1 MCELFIKAD
10 AGQWQSRTHSLRI
23 DGVAT
28 SIRIETH
35 FWDTLTEIG
44 QRDGMTTAQLITKLW
59 HEAMD
64 ADHDL
69 GNFTSFLRVC
79 CALSCTD
86 RRGRNI
92 PRPPGADLGASGPH
106 DPGTRGRAA
115 AAGAELSGLAQSC
128 QRPGTAE
135 HKTGSGALV
144 QCARSLMAATAAYS
158 IHRRAS
164 DVRPR

>member
-28 SIRIETH
+28 SIRIENA
-35 FWDTLTEIG
+35 FWATLEEIG
-44 QRDGMTTAQLITKLW
+44 ARDGMSVAQLITRLW

-79 CALSCTD
+79 CARYHALIAAGEIS
-86 RRGRNI
+86 
-92 PRPPGADLGASGPH
+92 ADLTVPIAAHPA
-106 DPGTRGRAA
+106 RAILAREA
-115 AAGAELSGLAQSC
+115 ARQIEREAQ
-128 QRPGTAE
+128 
-135 HKTGSGALV
+135 HV
-144 QCARSLMAATAAYS
+144 N
-158 IHRRAS
+158 
-164 DVRPR
+164 

>member
-28 SIRIETH
+28 SIRIENA
-35 FWDTLTEIG
+35 FWATLEEIG
-44 QRDGMTTAQLITKLW
+44 ARDGMSVAQLITRLW

-79 CALSCTD
+79 CARYHALIAAGEIS
-86 RRGRNI
+86 
-92 PRPPGADLGASGPH
+92 ADLTVPI
-106 DPGTRGRAA
+106 AA
-115 AAGAELSGLAQSC
+115 HPAREILAREAARRLE
-128 QRPGTAE
+128 RE
-135 HKTGSGALV
+135 ALHV
-144 QCARSLMAATAAYS
+144 N
-158 IHRRAS
+158 
-164 DVRPR
+164 

>member
-28 SIRIETH
+28 SIRIENA
-35 FWDTLTEIG
+35 FWATLEEIG
-44 QRDGMTTAQLITKLW
+44 ARDGMSVAQLITRLW

-79 CALSCTD
+79 CARYHALIAAGEIS
-86 RRGRNI
+86 
-92 PRPPGADLGASGPH
+92 ADLTVPIAAHPA
-106 DPGTRGRAA
+106 RAILAREA
-115 AAGAELSGLAQSC
+115 ARRLE
-128 QRPGTAE
+128 RE
-135 HKTGSGALV
+135 ALHV
-144 QCARSLMAATAAYS
+144 N
-158 IHRRAS
+158 
-164 DVRPR
+164 

>member
-10 AGQWQSRTHSLRI
+10 AGQWQSRAHSLRI

-44 QRDGMTTAQLITKLW
+44 QRDGMTTAQLITRLW

-79 CALSCTD
+79 CARYHALIAAGEISAD
-86 RRGRNI
+86 RRVPI
-92 PRPPGADLGASGPH
+92 SAHPA
-106 DPGTRGRAA
+106 RAILA
-115 AAGAELSGLAQSC
+115 REAE
-128 QRPGTAE
+128 
-135 HKTGSGALV
+135 
-144 QCARSLMAATAAYS
+144 
-158 IHRRAS
+158 RRRQ
-164 DVRPR
+164 VLN

>member
-28 SIRIETH
+28 SIRIENH
-35 FWDTLTEIG
+35 FWDTLGEIG
-44 QRDGMTTAQLITKLW
+44 LRDGMTVAQLITRLW

-79 CALSCTD
+79 CARYHAL
-86 RRGRNI
+86 I
-92 PRPPGADLGASGPH
+92 
-106 DPGTRGRAA
+106 
-115 AAGAELSGLAQSC
+115 AAGEISADRNVPIADHAARDILAREA
-128 QRPGTAE
+128 QR
-135 HKTGSGALV
+135 
-144 QCARSLMAATAAYS
+144 RSAV
-158 IHRRAS
+158 IN
-164 DVRPR
+164 

>member
-28 SIRIETH
+28 SIRIENH

-44 QRDGMTTAQLITKLW
+44 LRDGMTVAQLITRLW

-79 CALSCTD
+79 CARYHAL
-86 RRGRNI
+86 I
-92 PRPPGADLGASGPH
+92 
-106 DPGTRGRAA
+106 
-115 AAGAELSGLAQSC
+115 AAGEISTNLNVPIADHAAREILAREA
-128 QRPGTAE
+128 QRRHA
-135 HKTGSGALV
+135 V
-144 QCARSLMAATAAYS
+144 
-158 IHRRAS
+158 IN
-164 DVRPR
+164 